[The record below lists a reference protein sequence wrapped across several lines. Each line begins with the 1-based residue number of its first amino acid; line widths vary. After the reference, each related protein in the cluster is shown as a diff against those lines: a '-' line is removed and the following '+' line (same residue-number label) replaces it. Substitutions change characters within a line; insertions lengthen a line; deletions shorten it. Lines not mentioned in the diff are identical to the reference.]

1 MFGIRHSGH
10 QCFGLHPFQITPGL
24 IRRHDSRHLVQ
35 MLEHGCL
42 AIRPECRC
50 FGQRLSDFRCYDIGG
65 HEQAL
70 KLIVFFVNSP
80 AHFHAFR
87 LILQMQLAN
96 PCHLG
101 IAELVFVLHPS
112 QRE

>member
-1 MFGIRHSGH
+1 MFSIGHSGH
-10 QCFGLHPFQITPGL
+10 QSFSLHPVQVAPGL
-24 IRRHDSRHLVQ
+24 IRGHDPGHLVK
-35 MLEHGCL
+35 MLEHGRL
-42 AIRPECRC
+42 AIRPERRC
-50 FGQRLSDFRCYDIGG
+50 FGQRLFDFRGDDISG

-70 KLIVFFVNSP
+70 KLIIFFVNSP

-87 LILQMQLAN
+87 LIFQMQLPN

-101 IAELVFVLHPS
+101 IAELVFGLHPG